1 MIKHYCDM
9 CSIEIFAEKSVF
21 FRKFEL
27 CEFCAENVENFIMN
41 EPIEAANSN
50 ADMPHFVWHDINDD
64 LPEKDGI
71 FLVTLEFKSI
81 SGITHQVRIAKFD
94 GLAYWYKMNRNN
106 AMIEESGGN
115 IIAWA
120 EIPEPFE
127 KEGAE

>member
-1 MIKHYCDM
+1 MTKHFCDM
-9 CSIEIFAEKSVF
+9 CGIEIDTEKTEI

-27 CEFCAENVENFIMN
+27 CNFCAENVESYILN
-41 EPIEAANSN
+41 EPVAI
-50 ADMPHFVWHDINDD
+50 ADKDTVIPNFVWHDINDE

-71 FLVTLEFKSI
+71 FLVTLEFQSI